1 VGCWYQGKYIPAA
14 YVNSNANSE
23 KAEFLYKV
31 KPKLPNQ
38 FKAAENNGTPFSVI
52 LGETEVAEGKVKI
65 KENGLR
71 EGHPEKDGVMV
82 PLTDLVSEVRQRLE
96 RKANLESLAKHAEG
110 LKVVGGIKGEP
121 ESIKSETEKPV
132 EEKPA
137 EETPVSQEAIAAVPA
152 S

>member
-1 VGCWYQGKYIPAA
+1 MGCRYQSKYNQIRIATRILTP
-14 YVNSNANSE
+14 E
-23 KAEFLYKV
+23 QAEFLYKV

-52 LGETEVAEGKVKI
+52 LGETEVAEGKIKI

-71 EGHPEKDGVMV
+71 EGHPEKDGVLV
-82 PLTDLVSEVRQRLE
+82 PLSDLVSEVRQRLE
-96 RKANLESLAKHAEG
+96 RKANLESLAKQAEG

-121 ESIKSETEKPV
+121 ESIKSEL
-132 EEKPA
+132 EKPA
-137 EETPVSQEAIAAVPA
+137 EETPVSQEALAGAPA